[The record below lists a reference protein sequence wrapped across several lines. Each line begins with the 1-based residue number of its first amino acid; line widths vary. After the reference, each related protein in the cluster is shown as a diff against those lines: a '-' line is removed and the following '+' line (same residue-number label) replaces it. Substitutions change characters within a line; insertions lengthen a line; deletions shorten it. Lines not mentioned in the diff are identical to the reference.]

1 MIMLILFNI
10 SIILTSTGSSI
21 LLSRLD
27 HNGHDDHDD
36 YDGHG
41 DHDGEDD
48 E

>member
-1 MIMLILFNI
+1 MIMFNI

-27 HNGHDDHDD
+27 HYGHDD